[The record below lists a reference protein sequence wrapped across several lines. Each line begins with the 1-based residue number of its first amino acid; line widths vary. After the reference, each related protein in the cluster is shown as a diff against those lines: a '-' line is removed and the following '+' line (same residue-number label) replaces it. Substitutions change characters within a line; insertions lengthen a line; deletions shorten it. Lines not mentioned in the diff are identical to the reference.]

1 MNWKLIIRVQGFLL
15 VVLAGT
21 MTFSLGYALHFGDG
35 DASAISTSIMITLI
49 TGLIGIFGFKSDKR
63 IRAKEGFATVSLGWV
78 LAALFGALPF
88 YFDGAFGPY
97 INCVFE
103 AMSGFSTTGST
114 ILTEIESVPRGLL
127 FWRATTHWLGGMG
140 IVLLTIAVLPMLGI
154 SPGQLYNAEVP
165 GPTKDRV
172 SPKIKDTAKILWLI
186 YFGLT
191 AVQTVLLMFG
201 GLDLY
206 TALCHSFATLAT
218 GGFSTLNA
226 SVAGFNSIYVEV
238 IIIVFMYLAGIN
250 FALHFYLIKGN
261 FKKFF
266 KNSELR
272 FYTGVIAVTSIIIS
286 LNIYFSSGIERYTA
300 NYGRALLDSVFQ
312 VVSIVTTT
320 GFGTADFNIWPPFS
334 ALLLVSLM
342 FFGGCAG
349 STGGGMKQ
357 IRILILFKH
366 LYIEVK
372 KLAHPRAFFA
382 VKVGDEHVENTV
394 VRNVLGFSVLFVFI
408 FAGTTLFLAFMGYD
422 IVTSFTAAISCLGN
436 IGPGLARVGS
446 VENFNFFDPYS
457 KAVLIFCMLLGRLE
471 IYSVLI
477 LIYSLVFRKR

>member
-1 MNWKLIIRVQGFLL
+1 MNWKLIIKVQGFLL
-15 VVLAGT
+15 VVLAAT
-21 MTFSLGYALHFGDG
+21 MSFSLMYSLYFGDG
-35 DASAISTSIMITLI
+35 DAKAIGLSIAITLV
-49 TGLIGIFGFKSDKR
+49 TGLVSIFSFKTDRR
-63 IRAKEGFATVSLGWV
+63 IKAKEGFATVSLGWV
-78 LAALFGALPF
+78 LAALFGGLPF
-88 YFDGAFGPY
+88 YLHGSFGPY

-103 AMSGFSTTGST
+103 AMSGFTTTGST
-114 ILTEIESVPRGLL
+114 ILSDIEAIPRGLL

-165 GPTKDRV
+165 GPTKDRI

-191 AVQTVLLMFG
+191 VIETLLLMFG
-201 GLDLY
+201 GMDLY

-218 GGFSTLNA
+218 GGFSTLNT
-226 SVAGFNSIYVEV
+226 SVAGFNSVYVE
-238 IIIVFMYLAGIN
+238 IIIIIFMYLAGIN
-250 FALHFYLIKGN
+250 FALHFYLIKGR
-261 FKKFF
+261 FKDFF

-272 FYTGVIAVTSIIIS
+272 FYTAVITITSIVIS
-286 LNIYFSSGIERYTA
+286 LNIYFSSGLDQYTG

-320 GFGTADFNIWPPFS
+320 GFATADFNLWPSFS
-334 ALLLVSLM
+334 ALLLVTLM
-342 FFGGCAG
+342 FFGGSAG

-382 VKVGDEHVENTV
+382 VKIGDDHVENTV
-394 VRNVLGFSVLFVFI
+394 VRNVLGFSILFAFF
-408 FAGTTLFLAFMGYD
+408 FAATTLFLAFMGYD
-422 IVTSFTAAISCLGN
+422 IVTSFTAAIACLGN
-436 IGPGLARVGS
+436 IGPGLARVGA
-446 VENFNFFDPYS
+446 VENFGFFDPYS
-457 KAVLIFCMLLGRLE
+457 KTVLIFCMLLGRLE